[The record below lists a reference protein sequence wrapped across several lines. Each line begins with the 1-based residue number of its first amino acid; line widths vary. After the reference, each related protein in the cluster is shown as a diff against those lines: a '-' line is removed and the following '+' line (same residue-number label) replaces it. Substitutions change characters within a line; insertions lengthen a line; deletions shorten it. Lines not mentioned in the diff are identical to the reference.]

1 VRLFLVG
8 AASERGLALTRSL
21 VADNH
26 AVRAVT
32 RTEEHRAVLEEAGA
46 EVWIGTPDRIG
57 SLRYGLENVT
67 ILGWCLGNA
76 AGPPELVEPLHGSRL
91 HMMLEKTIDT
101 TVRGVLYEQAGS
113 VDPQILATGAG
124 IVRTMQEQNEIPY
137 EILDADPGDAQ
148 AWAAAARASIDDLL
162 R

>member
-1 VRLFLVG
+1 MRLYLVG
-8 AASERGLALTRSL
+8 AASQRGLALTRSL

-32 RTEEHRAVLEEAGA
+32 RTEEHRAILEEAGA

-113 VDPQILATGAG
+113 VDPATLATGAG

-137 EILDADPGDAQ
+137 AILDTDPADAQ